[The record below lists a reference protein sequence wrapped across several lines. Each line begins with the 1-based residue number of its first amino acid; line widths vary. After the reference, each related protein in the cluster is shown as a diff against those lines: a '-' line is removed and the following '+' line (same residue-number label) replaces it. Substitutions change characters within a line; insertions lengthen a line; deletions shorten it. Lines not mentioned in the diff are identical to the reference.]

1 MSEKRLSQGEDIEDE
16 LNMFK
21 GLPQAATAWT
31 VPFVLFIHSILKLEP
46 FDKRELVPQ
55 ERFF

>member
-21 GLPQAATAWT
+21 GLLGPLRLEQSL
-31 VPFVLFIHSILKLEP
+31 LFCSFIAI
-46 FDKRELVPQ
+46 
-55 ERFF
+55 